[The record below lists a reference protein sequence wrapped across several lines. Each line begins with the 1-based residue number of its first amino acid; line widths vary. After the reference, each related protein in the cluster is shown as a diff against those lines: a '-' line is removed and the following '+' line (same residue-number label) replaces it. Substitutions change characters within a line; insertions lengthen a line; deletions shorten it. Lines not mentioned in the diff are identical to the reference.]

1 MAAAPAHFTDKER
14 ERLRER
20 LHAHAERYG
29 LSPQKI
35 SDQIEEKVGFAAA
48 FDGGRKRVDRFLK
61 GTHKQPTDFI
71 AAIATYLD
79 QVAPEGVEQNAIAVA
94 QLISQPQDRE
104 ADLSALVGR
113 YQAYLRPMRGAPKP
127 PPPRGIGSVLSEYVE
142 PPRPTFDIAYA
153 LVVMTPLERSNAL
166 LIADAVTNVAI
177 DPEIDAFPENPVAIS
192 NSGVLVPFGTFGF
205 LMVTKSLLE
214 TRLYRLAK
222 AADEPFTLQ
231 GHLTLN
237 GLQAATRRRHDLQ
250 IFDPDFEVE
259 LVKVA
264 NISDAVE

>member
-1 MAAAPAHFTDKER
+1 MAAPAHFTDEER
-14 ERLRER
+14 ERLRQR
-20 LHAHAERYG
+20 LRAHAERYG

-35 SDQIEEKVGFAAA
+35 SDQIAEKVGFAAA
-48 FDGGRKRVDRFLK
+48 FDGGRRRVDRFLK

-71 AAIATYLD
+71 AAIEAYLK
-79 QVAPEGVEQNAIAVA
+79 QVAPEGIEESAIAVA
-94 QLISQPQDRE
+94 RLFAQPQDQS

-113 YQAYLRPMRGAPKP
+113 YQAYLRPMRSEPKP
-127 PPPRGIGSVLSEYVE
+127 PPPQGVGSVLPEYME

-166 LIADAVTNVAI
+166 LIADAVTNIAI
-177 DPEIDAFPENPVAIS
+177 APEIDTFPENPVALS

-214 TRLYRLAK
+214 TRLYRLTK
-222 AADEPFTLQ
+222 VADQPLTLQ
-231 GHLTLN
+231 GHLTFN
-237 GLQAATRRRHDLQ
+237 SVQAATRRRYELQ

-259 LVKVA
+259 LVKIA
-264 NISDAVE
+264 EIGPKAE

>member
-14 ERLRER
+14 ERLRKR
-20 LHAHAERYG
+20 LTAHAERYG

-48 FDGGRKRVDRFLK
+48 FDGGRRRVDRFLK

-71 AAIATYLD
+71 AAIEAYLK
-79 QVAPEGVEQNAIAVA
+79 QVAPEGVEESAIAVA
-94 QLISQPQDRE
+94 RLFSQAQDQN

-113 YQAYLRPMRGAPKP
+113 YQAYLRPMRSAPKP
-127 PPPRGIGSVLSEYVE
+127 PPPQGVGSVLPEYLE

-153 LVVMTPLERSNAL
+153 LVVMTPLERSNGL
-166 LIADAVTNVAI
+166 LIADAVTNIAI
-177 DPEIDAFPENPVAIS
+177 DPEIDTFPEKPVAVS
-192 NSGVLVPFGTFGF
+192 NSGVLVPFGISGF

-214 TRLYRLAK
+214 TRLYRLTK
-222 AADEPFTLQ
+222 VADEPLTLQ
-231 GHLTLN
+231 GQLTFN
-237 GLQAATRRRHDLQ
+237 GVQAAARRRHDLQ

-264 NISDAVE
+264 EIGPQAE

>member
-1 MAAAPAHFTDKER
+1 MAAAPANFTDKDR

-20 LHAHAERYG
+20 LHVHAERYG

-94 QLISQPQDRE
+94 QLISQPQDQE

-113 YQAYLRPMRGAPKP
+113 HQAYLRPMRGAPKP
-127 PPPRGIGSVLSEYVE
+127 PPPRGIGSVLPEYAE

-177 DPEIDAFPENPVAIS
+177 DPEIDSFPENPVAIS
-192 NSGVLVPFGTFGF
+192 NSGVLVPFGISGF
-205 LMVTKSLLE
+205 LMVTRSLLE
-214 TRLYRLAK
+214 TRLYRLTKVAE
-222 AADEPFTLQ
+222 EPLTLQ
-231 GHLTLN
+231 GHLTFN
-237 GLQAATRRRHDLQ
+237 GVQAATRRRHDLQ

-264 NISDAVE
+264 

>member
-1 MAAAPAHFTDKER
+1 MAAAPAHFTDKDR
-14 ERLRER
+14 KRLRER
-20 LHAHAERYG
+20 PHAHANRYD
-29 LSPQKI
+29 LSPQKL
-35 SDQIEEKVGFAAA
+35 SDQIADKTGFATAIE
-48 FDGGRKRVDRFLK
+48 GGRRRVDRFLK
-61 GTHKQPTDFI
+61 NQGDQEEDFI
-71 AAIATYLD
+71 AAVEAYLN
-79 QVAPEGVEQNAIAVA
+79 QVAPEGIEDSAIAVA
-94 QLISQPQDRE
+94 RLFSQAQDQS

-113 YQAYLRPMRGAPKP
+113 YQAYLRPMRSAPKS
-127 PPPRGIGSVLSEYVE
+127 PPPRGVGSVLPEYLK

-177 DPEIDAFPENPVAIS
+177 DPEIDSFPENPIALS

-214 TRLYRLAK
+214 TRLYRLTK
-222 AADEPFTLQ
+222 VADRPLTLQ
-231 GHLTLN
+231 GHLTFN

-259 LVKVA
+259 LIRV
-264 NISDAVE
+264 S